1 MVPLI
6 SRDCLE
12 KGYHIEEPRKTPP
25 TAEDFELID
34 ADRDVKFFEQLVAT
48 SGKYYYYHILSMP
61 YFFHSFMKY
70 HSFI

>member
-25 TAEDFELID
+25 IAEDFELID
-34 ADRDVKFFEQLVAT
+34 ADRDVKFFDQLVAT
-48 SGKYYYYHILSMP
+48 SGK
-61 YFFHSFMKY
+61 
-70 HSFI
+70 